1 MSESTKSLIVEHN
14 GQAHTLI
21 EWSRIT
27 GINYKT
33 LRERYLY
40 GHRGARLFAN
50 AKIDNCKICGKEFV
64 SKCFATKCCSDECAK
79 ENARRNAKLC
89 DERKKLQPKK
99 EKKLTLTEIAV
110 MAKEAGMSYGQY
122 SAMLALRKEREANG
136 KV

>member
-1 MSESTKSLIVEHN
+1 MSGKSSIIVEYD
-14 GQAHTLI
+14 GQVHTLK
-21 EWSRIT
+21 E
-27 GINYKT
+27 
-33 LRERYLY
+33 L
-40 GHRGARLFAN
+40 
-50 AKIDNCKICGKEFV
+50 AKIVGISYHNLYVRYTKGYRGDMLLSNTRTLNCKICGKVFA
-64 SKCFATKCCSDECAK
+64 SKIGNKKCCSNECAK

>member
-1 MSESTKSLIVEHN
+1 MSGKSRIIVEYD
-14 GQAHTLI
+14 GQVHTLK
-21 EWSRIT
+21 EWAKIT
-27 GINYKT
+27 GFKYVT
-33 LRERYLY
+33 LCNRYAKGY
-40 GHRGARLFAN
+40 RGEKLFA
-50 AKIDNCKICGKEFV
+50 KDITINCKICGKEFTT
-64 SKCFATKCCSDECAK
+64 KCHITKCCSDECTK

-110 MAKEAGMSYGQY
+110 MAKEAGMTYGQY